1 MFLQKKE
8 EQVRN
13 MKVTSSFGCSHSKV
27 VEFRV
32 LHRRNRTLNRIEIP
46 DFRRSNFDFKDLLEG
61 IP

>member
-1 MFLQKKE
+1 
-8 EQVRN
+8 